1 MIRIVTLTRLDPAD
15 LASLT
20 RTPYRAFGVGTEHAG
35 DKQVP
40 KDARTDDGR
49 LDAVKLLKEVDPVR
63 TFADDKVLFV
73 TDQPL
78 ALKPGPLG
86 EPPCWS
92 FAEFGGTKAVI
103 TTSKLPQRGVS
114 EASIEIYQRR
124 LAREATHA
132 IGHLWDLHHC
142 YDPRCAMHP
151 SWSQNL
157 PDDPELELD
166 TFCREKSERKVRLA
180 KT

>member
-1 MIRIVTLTRLDPAD
+1 VIRLVTLDKLDPGD
-15 LASLT
+15 LTFLT
-20 RTPYRAFGVGTEHAG
+20 STLYRAFGVGTEHAG
-35 DKQVP
+35 DRPVP
-40 KDARTDDGR
+40 PEAETKDGR
-49 LDAVKLLKEVDPVR
+49 LDAVKLLREVEPIR
-63 TFADDKVLFV
+63 TFADDKILYI
-73 TDQPL
+73 TSAPL

-92 FAEFGGTKAVI
+92 FAEFGGARAVM
-103 TTSKLPQRGVS
+103 TTSKLPARGVS
-114 EASIEIYQRR
+114 EASIETFRRR

-132 IGHLWDLHHC
+132 VGHLWDLHHC

-151 SWSQNL
+151 SWSQAL
-157 PDDPELELD
+157 PANPETDLD